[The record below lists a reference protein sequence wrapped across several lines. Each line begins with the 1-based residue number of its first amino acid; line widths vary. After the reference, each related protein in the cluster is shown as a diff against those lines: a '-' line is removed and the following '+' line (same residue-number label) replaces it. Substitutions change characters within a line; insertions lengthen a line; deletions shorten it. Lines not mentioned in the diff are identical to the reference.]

1 MAVAGERVPAKRP
14 LPNESLNGHLPRDT
28 EVRSAPSRL
37 RAATQR
43 RRKMSVEFEM
53 FLAAVVIGLLGG
65 GLAGIVMKNG
75 GHGLLQDLAIALA
88 GSTLATWI
96 LQAALGSADMGIL
109 VTSMVAFIG
118 ATSLIVAQRTLWRT
132 HA

>member
-1 MAVAGERVPAKRP
+1 M
-14 LPNESLNGHLPRDT
+14 
-28 EVRSAPSRL
+28 
-37 RAATQR
+37 
-43 RRKMSVEFEM
+43 MSITFET

-75 GHGLLQDLAIALA
+75 GHGLLQDLAVALA

-109 VTSMVAFIG
+109 VTSVVAFIG
-118 ATSLIVAQRTLWRT
+118 AASLIVAQRKLWRA

>member
-1 MAVAGERVPAKRP
+1 
-14 LPNESLNGHLPRDT
+14 
-28 EVRSAPSRL
+28 
-37 RAATQR
+37 
-43 RRKMSVEFEM
+43 MSVAFEM

-65 GLAGIVMKNG
+65 GLAGIVLKNG

-88 GSTLATWI
+88 GSTLATWL

-109 VTSMVAFIG
+109 VTSVVAFIG
-118 ATSLIVAQRTLWRT
+118 AASLIMAQRKLWRA

>member
-1 MAVAGERVPAKRP
+1 
-14 LPNESLNGHLPRDT
+14 
-28 EVRSAPSRL
+28 
-37 RAATQR
+37 
-43 RRKMSVEFEM
+43 MSVAFEM

-118 ATSLIVAQRTLWRT
+118 AASLIAAQRTLWRP

>member
-1 MAVAGERVPAKRP
+1 
-14 LPNESLNGHLPRDT
+14 
-28 EVRSAPSRL
+28 
-37 RAATQR
+37 
-43 RRKMSVEFEM
+43 MSVAFEM

-96 LQAALGSADMGIL
+96 LQATLGSADMGVL
-109 VTSMVAFIG
+109 VTSVVAFIG
-118 ATSLIVAQRTLWRT
+118 TASLIVAQRKLWRA

>member
-1 MAVAGERVPAKRP
+1 
-14 LPNESLNGHLPRDT
+14 
-28 EVRSAPSRL
+28 
-37 RAATQR
+37 
-43 RRKMSVEFEM
+43 MSFAFEM

-96 LQAALGSADMGIL
+96 LQAALGSADMGVL
-109 VTSMVAFIG
+109 VTSVVAFIG
-118 ATSLIVAQRTLWRT
+118 AASLIVAQRKLWRA

>member
-1 MAVAGERVPAKRP
+1 MA
-14 LPNESLNGHLPRDT
+14 SST
-28 EVRSAPSRL
+28 
-37 RAATQR
+37 
-43 RRKMSVEFEM
+43 FET

-65 GLAGIVMKNG
+65 RLAGIVMKNG
-75 GHGLLQDLAIALA
+75 GHGLLQDLAVALA

-109 VTSMVAFIG
+109 VTSVAAFIG
-118 ATSLIVAQRTLWRT
+118 AASLIVAQRKLWRA

>member
-1 MAVAGERVPAKRP
+1 
-14 LPNESLNGHLPRDT
+14 
-28 EVRSAPSRL
+28 
-37 RAATQR
+37 
-43 RRKMSVEFEM
+43 MSVGFEM

-96 LQAALGSADMGIL
+96 LQAALGSADMGIPG
-109 VTSMVAFIG
+109 TSVVAFIG
-118 ATSLIVAQRTLWRT
+118 AASLIVAQRKLWRA

>member
-1 MAVAGERVPAKRP
+1 
-14 LPNESLNGHLPRDT
+14 
-28 EVRSAPSRL
+28 
-37 RAATQR
+37 
-43 RRKMSVEFEM
+43 MSVAFEM

-96 LQAALGSADMGIL
+96 LQAALGSADMGVL
-109 VTSMVAFIG
+109 VTSVVAFIG
-118 ATSLIVAQRTLWRT
+118 TASLIVAQRKLWRA

>member
-1 MAVAGERVPAKRP
+1 M
-14 LPNESLNGHLPRDT
+14 
-28 EVRSAPSRL
+28 
-37 RAATQR
+37 
-43 RRKMSVEFEM
+43 MSITFET

-75 GHGLLQDLAIALA
+75 AHGLLQDLAVALA

-109 VTSMVAFIG
+109 VTSVVAFIG
-118 ATSLIVAQRTLWRT
+118 AASLIVAQRKLWRA

>member
-1 MAVAGERVPAKRP
+1 
-14 LPNESLNGHLPRDT
+14 
-28 EVRSAPSRL
+28 
-37 RAATQR
+37 
-43 RRKMSVEFEM
+43 MSVAFEM

-75 GHGLLQDLAIALA
+75 GHGLLQDLAVALA
-88 GSTLATWI
+88 ASTLATWI

-109 VTSMVAFIG
+109 VTSVVAFIG
-118 ATSLIVAQRTLWRT
+118 AESLIVAQRKLWRA

>member
-1 MAVAGERVPAKRP
+1 
-14 LPNESLNGHLPRDT
+14 
-28 EVRSAPSRL
+28 
-37 RAATQR
+37 
-43 RRKMSVEFEM
+43 MSVPFAM
-53 FLAAVVIGLLGG
+53 FLAAVVTGLLGG

-109 VTSMVAFIG
+109 VTSVVAFSG
-118 ATSLIVAQRTLWRT
+118 AASLIVAQRKLWRA

>member
-1 MAVAGERVPAKRP
+1 
-14 LPNESLNGHLPRDT
+14 
-28 EVRSAPSRL
+28 
-37 RAATQR
+37 
-43 RRKMSVEFEM
+43 MSVAFEM
-53 FLAAVVIGLLGG
+53 FLSAVVIGLLGG

-96 LQAALGSADMGIL
+96 LQAALGSADTGIL
-109 VTSMVAFIG
+109 VTSLVAFTG
-118 ATSLIVAQRTLWRT
+118 AASLIMAQRKLWRA

>member
-1 MAVAGERVPAKRP
+1 
-14 LPNESLNGHLPRDT
+14 
-28 EVRSAPSRL
+28 
-37 RAATQR
+37 
-43 RRKMSVEFEM
+43 MSVAFEM

-75 GHGLLQDLAIALA
+75 GHGLLQDLAVALA

-109 VTSMVAFIG
+109 VTSVVAFIG
-118 ATSLIVAQRTLWRT
+118 AASLIVAQRKLWRA

>member
-1 MAVAGERVPAKRP
+1 
-14 LPNESLNGHLPRDT
+14 
-28 EVRSAPSRL
+28 
-37 RAATQR
+37 
-43 RRKMSVEFEM
+43 MSVAFEM

-65 GLAGIVMKNG
+65 GSAGIVMKNG

-109 VTSMVAFIG
+109 VTSVVAFIG
-118 ATSLIVAQRTLWRT
+118 AASLIMAQRKLWRA

>member
-1 MAVAGERVPAKRP
+1 
-14 LPNESLNGHLPRDT
+14 
-28 EVRSAPSRL
+28 
-37 RAATQR
+37 
-43 RRKMSVEFEM
+43 MSVAFEM

-96 LQAALGSADMGIL
+96 LQAADMGIL
-109 VTSMVAFIG
+109 VTSVVAFIG
-118 ATSLIVAQRTLWRT
+118 AASLIVAQRKLWRA

>member
-1 MAVAGERVPAKRP
+1 
-14 LPNESLNGHLPRDT
+14 
-28 EVRSAPSRL
+28 
-37 RAATQR
+37 
-43 RRKMSVEFEM
+43 MSVAFEM

-65 GLAGIVMKNG
+65 GLAGFVMKNG

-118 ATSLIVAQRTLWRT
+118 AASLIVAQRTLWRT

>member
-1 MAVAGERVPAKRP
+1 
-14 LPNESLNGHLPRDT
+14 
-28 EVRSAPSRL
+28 
-37 RAATQR
+37 
-43 RRKMSVEFEM
+43 MSVAFEM

-96 LQAALGSADMGIL
+96 LQAALGSADMGVL
-109 VTSMVAFIG
+109 VTSVVAFIG
-118 ATSLIVAQRTLWRT
+118 AASLIVAQRKLWRA